1 MIKYANISNIQNRDH
16 MGYIS
21 GRSSGWSN
29 DAPFPSG
36 AEALRVTPR
45 VARLGAVFL
54 LGNDDGL

>member
-1 MIKYANISNIQNRDH
+1 MDH